1 MICDI
6 LLLLICIII
15 FIFVISCRRE
25 TFSEEPDI
33 YDANDIDM
41 NDVIIDDNEDVRDK
55 DIVILSNSDKNKEN
69 IKTNTDNKIKN
80 IIGYVSPPKAGGSIR
95 YPKITLLENE
105 PYLIYNKK

>member
-41 NDVIIDDNEDVRDK
+41 NDIIIDEDEDIQDK
-55 DIVILSNSDKNKEN
+55 NVVILSNSDKNKE
-69 IKTNTDNKIKN
+69 KTENKTLDTNKV
-80 IIGYVSPPKAGGSIR
+80 IGYVSPPKAGGSIH